1 MGGNMATLY
10 VDEQGAS
17 IRIRGEE
24 VAVKIGE
31 EIVQTFPLHWIERAV
46 LAGNVQLSTQAMG
59 LFLKQGIPVSFI
71 TVYGNYRG
79 CLHPGSH
86 KHVALRV
93 AQYERY
99 RDPEFRLKQGK
110 ILVGAKIR
118 NSRSLLRKHHRAHP
132 EFDCEAE
139 VSGLSMELQKSED
152 AESIESL
159 MGHEGSAAKWYFSGF
174 GRMVRKEFAFEN
186 RSRRPPRDPV
196 NALLSLGYTLLFNE
210 MVTAVESIGLDPY
223 LGFLHEIEYGRPSL
237 AVDLVEEFRWI
248 IDGLALALINRGE
261 LSAEDFQTMDD
272 GGVRLNDKGRKHFY
286 SKYEERMREEI
297 LHRDKHETY
306 RRVFLLQSEH
316 LGRVTLGEDSEYLP
330 HLMR

>member
-1 MGGNMATLY
+1 MATLY

-31 EIVQTFPLHWIERAV
+31 EVVQTFPLHWIDRAV

-79 CLHPGSH
+79 RLHSFTH
-86 KHVALRV
+86 KHVALRM

-99 RDPEFRLKQGK
+99 RDPEFRLRHGK

-118 NSRSLLRKHHRAHP
+118 NCRSMLRKHHRAHP

-139 VSGLSMELQKSED
+139 VSGISVELHKSEA
-152 AESIESL
+152 AESIECL

-174 GRMVRKEFAFEN
+174 GKMVRREFAFEN

-223 LGFLHEIEYGRPSL
+223 LGFLHEIEYGRASL
-237 AVDLVEEFRWI
+237 AVDLMEEFRWI
-248 IDGLALALINRGE
+248 IDGLVLALINRGE
-261 LSAEDFQTMDD
+261 LVAEDFQTMDD
-272 GGVRLNDKGRKHFY
+272 GGVRLSDKGRKLYY
-286 SKYEERMREEI
+286 SKYEERMRDEI
-297 LHRDKHETY
+297 LHRDKHEIY
-306 RRVFLLQSEH
+306 RRVFLLQAEH
-316 LGRVTLGEDSEYLP
+316 LGRVTLGEDCEYRP
-330 HLMR
+330 HLMH